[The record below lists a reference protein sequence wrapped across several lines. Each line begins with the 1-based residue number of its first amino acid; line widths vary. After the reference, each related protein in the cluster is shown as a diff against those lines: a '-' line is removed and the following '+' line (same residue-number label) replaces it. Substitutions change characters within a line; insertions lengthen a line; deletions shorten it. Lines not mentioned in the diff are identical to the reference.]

1 MGRFALKC
9 WKWNFHNAESIFSCY
24 LDAIKRPFVFRVC
37 PLAKPWTTHFFLT
50 LRNGKGIMPLSRLRK
65 RKYLKSKILPFYQ
78 SLSYTKQEIGVGF
91 LIPTSTKKNN
101 NNFEIHLALLHF
113 LSIYFGRTCTDSNC
127 SESLQKVKHN
137 IVNTCNYPY
146 CDALWKLYI
155 VCIRFHQLFEMSWCI
170 YWKVQLLV
178 VLVNWQ

>member
-1 MGRFALKC
+1 MSISQTLNYPFLSHPEKRQGNNAIITFEETKVFEIENASFLSILKLYKTRD
-9 WKWNFHNAESIFSCY
+9 WGEVVDTNLY
-24 LDAIKRPFVFRVC
+24 
-37 PLAKPWTTHFFLT
+37 
-50 LRNGKGIMPLSRLRK
+50 
-65 RKYLKSKILPFYQ
+65 
-78 SLSYTKQEIGVGF
+78 
-91 LIPTSTKKNN
+91 KKN

-113 LSIYFGRTCTDSNC
+113 LPIYFGRTCTDSNC

>member
-1 MGRFALKC
+1 MGRFALKR

-24 LDAIKRPFVFRVC
+24 LDVIKRPFVFRVC

-91 LIPTSTKKNN
+91 LIPTSTKKKQQLRNTSCSSS
-101 NNFEIHLALLHF
+101 F
-113 LSIYFGRTCTDSNC
+113 SIYLSFGSTCTDSNC
-127 SESLQKVKHN
+127 AKSLQKVKHN
-137 IVNTCNYPY
+137 IANTCNYPF
-146 CDALWKLYI
+146 CDALWKLYSCVSFSSI
-155 VCIRFHQLFEMSWCI
+155 VR
-170 YWKVQLLV
+170 Y
-178 VLVNWQ
+178 VLVYLLKSTTLSCAD